1 SSSSQ
6 TISTMRSNEPAVIT
20 TYSHSDIAASA
31 SAAASTS
38 PSTLTPTIAW
48 RRKPTVSGSVTATI
62 CITPWSS
69 SFCTRWRTAA
79 SDRPTALPM
88 AAYGRRPSSWSC
100 SMMARETASSCGPP
114 PFLDSLESLGSALRL
129 ATRSLC
135 TTSRQFRKARSM
147 KFVVTDPRSC
157 GFRRCG
163 VARGVENVR
172 VRTRVGVS
180 EVGHLTAGHLGH
192 QPGAPGGLAVS
203 TELRRLRNYIGG
215 EFRDAADGRTTQ
227 VVNPATGEAYA
238 TAPLS
243 GQADVDAAMAAAA
256 EAFPGWRDTTPAE
269 RQKALL
275 KIADLFEERAEE
287 LIAAEVENTG
297 KPIGLTR
304 TEEIPP
310 MVDQI
315 RFFAGAA
322 RMLEG
327 KGAGEYMEG
336 LTSFVRRE
344 PVGVCAQV
352 APWNYPMMMAVWKF
366 APAIAA
372 GNTVVLKP
380 SDTTPASTVL
390 LAEILGSVLP
400 KGVFNVVCGDRDTG
414 RLMVEHP
421 TPAMASITGSVRAG
435 MSVAESASK
444 DLKRVHLELGGKA
457 PVVVFEDTDIPKAVE
472 DISTAGFFNAGQ
484 DCTAATRVLVHES
497 IHDEFV
503 SALAKAAADIKTGM
517 PDDEDVLYGPL
528 NNPSQLKQVEGFIER
543 LPAHARVEAGG
554 KRVGDRGYFYA
565 PTVVSGLKQDDEIIQ
580 KEVFGPVITVQRF
593 TDEDQ
598 AVEYANGVEY
608 ALASSVWTKDHSR
621 AMRMSKKL
629 DFGCVWINTHIPLVA
644 EMPQGGFKKSGYG
657 KDLSAYGFD
666 DYTRIKHVMT
676 SLDA

>member
-1 SSSSQ
+1 
-6 TISTMRSNEPAVIT
+6 M
-20 TYSHSDIAASA
+20 
-31 SAAASTS
+31 
-38 PSTLTPTIAW
+38 
-48 RRKPTVSGSVTATI
+48 
-62 CITPWSS
+62 
-69 SFCTRWRTAA
+69 
-79 SDRPTALPM
+79 
-88 AAYGRRPSSWSC
+88 
-100 SMMARETASSCGPP
+100 
-114 PFLDSLESLGSALRL
+114 
-129 ATRSLC
+129 
-135 TTSRQFRKARSM
+135 
-147 KFVVTDPRSC
+147 
-157 GFRRCG
+157 
-163 VARGVENVR
+163 
-172 VRTRVGVS
+172 
-180 EVGHLTAGHLGH
+180 
-192 QPGAPGGLAVS
+192 S

-215 EFRDAADGRTTQ
+215 EFRDAADGRTTE
-227 VVNPATGEAYA
+227 VVNPVTGEAYA

-243 GQADVDAAMAAAA
+243 GQADVDAAMEAAA

-275 KIADLFEERAEE
+275 KVADAFEERAEE

-327 KGAGEYMEG
+327 RSAGEYMEG
-336 LTSFVRRE
+336 LTSIVRRE

-400 KGVFNVVCGDRDTG
+400 KGVFNVICGDRDTG
-414 RLMVEHP
+414 RMMVEHE

-435 MSVAESASK
+435 MQVAEAASK

-457 PVVVFEDTDIPKAVE
+457 PVVVFEDTDIAKAVE
-472 DISTAGFFNAGQ
+472 DISVAGFFNAGQ

-503 SALAKAAADIKTGM
+503 SALAKAAADTKTGL
-517 PDDEDVLYGPL
+517 PDDEDVLFGPL
-528 NNPSQLKQVEGFIER
+528 NNPHQLKQVEGFIER

-554 KRVGDRGYFYA
+554 KRVGDQGFFYA
-565 PTVVSGLKQDDEIIQ
+565 PTVVSGLRQDDEIVQ
-580 KEVFGPVITVQRF
+580 KEVFGPVITVQTF
-593 TDEDQ
+593 ADEDQ

-644 EMPQGGFKKSGYG
+644 EMPHGGFKKSGYG
-657 KDLSAYGFD
+657 KDLSGYGFE